1 MAAESLKEAHEFSR
15 LSRVDACY
23 GEGFAGFQRDAVG
36 LLVFDNWSL
45 RGKSAFAGLFALA
58 VILPGALPGQ
68 STVGCIE
75 AYNNY
80 LEGLKRRKIS
90 PEQRMALHRWAWRA
104 YNACETGDVPDV
116 DGLFERLERQQF

>member
-1 MAAESLKEAHEFSR
+1 
-15 LSRVDACY
+15 V
-23 GEGFAGFQRDAVG
+23 
-36 LLVFDNWSL
+36 
-45 RGKSAFAGLFALA
+45 LA

-80 LEGLKRRKIS
+80 LEGPKHRKIS
-90 PEQRMALHRWAWRA
+90 PEQRSALHRWAWRT

-116 DGLFERLERQQF
+116 KGLFERLEGQQF